1 MGARQCRRYRSEE
14 KEKTANLRGEEES
27 FSEAEIER
35 EREVECGKRP
45 QVRRS
50 ETRSRPLEM
59 NLLLGAYFAV
69 NLVYAQMADV
79 RGPRTSHLLPRTYNL
94 VQFAV
99 AGPAVAGPTVDDIPD
114 SWFAI
119 DKVKHFFMSAFI
131 ESVSYSALQAAHANY
146 RPALA
151 GAIGITAA
159 FGLGKEIHD
168 YRNPKNHF
176 SIKDLSW
183 DAIGA
188 GAGVVLSSHTIR

>member
-1 MGARQCRRYRSEE
+1 
-14 KEKTANLRGEEES
+14 
-27 FSEAEIER
+27 
-35 EREVECGKRP
+35 
-45 QVRRS
+45 
-50 ETRSRPLEM
+50 M
-59 NLLLGAYFAV
+59 NLFLGAYVAV
-69 NLVYAQMADV
+69 NLVYAQMAEA
-79 RGPRTSHLLPRTYNL
+79 RGPHTSHLLPRTSNL
-94 VQFAV
+94 VQF
-99 AGPAVAGPTVDDIPD
+99 AVAGPTVDDIPD

-131 ESVSYSALQAAHANY
+131 ESVSYSALQAAHANH

-168 YRNPKNHF
+168 YRNPNNHF

-188 GAGVVLSSHTIR
+188 GAGVILLSHTIR

>member
-1 MGARQCRRYRSEE
+1 
-14 KEKTANLRGEEES
+14 
-27 FSEAEIER
+27 
-35 EREVECGKRP
+35 
-45 QVRRS
+45 
-50 ETRSRPLEM
+50 M
-59 NLLLGAYFAV
+59 NLFLGAYVAV
-69 NLVYAQMADV
+69 NLVYAQMAEA
-79 RGPRTSHLLPRTYNL
+79 RGPHTSHLLPRTYNL
-94 VQFAV
+94 VQV
-99 AGPAVAGPTVDDIPD
+99 AVAGPTVDDIPD

-131 ESVSYSALQAAHANY
+131 ESVSYSALQAAHANH

-176 SIKDLSW
+176 SIRDLTW

-188 GAGVVLSSHTIR
+188 GAGLVLLSHTIR

>member
-1 MGARQCRRYRSEE
+1 
-14 KEKTANLRGEEES
+14 
-27 FSEAEIER
+27 
-35 EREVECGKRP
+35 
-45 QVRRS
+45 
-50 ETRSRPLEM
+50 M
-59 NLLLGAYFAV
+59 NLILGAYLAV

-79 RGPRTSHLLPRTYNL
+79 RGPHTSHLLPRTYNL

-99 AGPAVAGPTVDDIPD
+99 TRSNVADIPD

-119 DKVKHFFMSAFI
+119 DKIKHFFMSAFI
-131 ESVSYSALQAAHANY
+131 ESVSYSALQAAHANH

-168 YRNPKNHF
+168 YRNPNNHF

-188 GAGVVLSSHTIR
+188 GAGLVLLSHTIR